1 MMKLVAE
8 KMTVSKINTVISCDI
23 QKVWGIVTSV
33 ENYTWRSDLSKL
45 EVLDE
50 TWFIEYTKNG
60 YPTFF
65 TVTCSEPFMCWEF
78 DMENSN
84 MRGHWVGLFTGRKQE
99 TEIEFTEYVSVKKKN
114 IRLCLFQTWKRKY
127 FVRKVCKME
136 YRVNDTKLTASVFI
150 PFANQIWQ
158 GSYDMELTQEAL
170 SKTLNITAYD
180 GDLLAGCLRILTD
193 GYFFGTITEL
203 LVLPKYQ
210 KQGIGSKLLALAKE
224 NTPTMLYFG
233 AQPGAELFYEK
244 NGCGKSLQSYM
255 IDKK

>member
-50 TWFIEYTKNG
+50 TWFVEYTKNG

-84 MRGHWVGLFTGRKQE
+84 MRRALGRPLYWEKTGDRDR
-99 TEIEFTEYVSVKKKN
+99 I
-114 IRLCLFQTWKRKY
+114 
-127 FVRKVCKME
+127 
-136 YRVNDTKLTASVFI
+136 YRVCN
-150 PFANQIWQ
+150 
-158 GSYDMELTQEAL
+158 
-170 SKTLNITAYD
+170 
-180 GDLLAGCLRILTD
+180 R
-193 GYFFGTITEL
+193 
-203 LVLPKYQ
+203 
-210 KQGIGSKLLALAKE
+210 KE
-224 NTPTMLYFG
+224 
-233 AQPGAELFYEK
+233 
-244 NGCGKSLQSYM
+244 
-255 IDKK
+255 I